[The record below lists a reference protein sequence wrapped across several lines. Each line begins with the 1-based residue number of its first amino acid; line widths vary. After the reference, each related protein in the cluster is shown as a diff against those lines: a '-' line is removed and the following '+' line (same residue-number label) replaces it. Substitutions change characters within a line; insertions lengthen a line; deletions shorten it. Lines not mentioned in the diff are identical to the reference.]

1 MKFLIINGKI
11 QTLGGKPIVVPDDY
25 DNDTI
30 KIGGKLVKTGT
41 GLIGS
46 KHSGG
51 SGGESTVAAGAIFN
65 DDAYRNMD
73 GIDGDVFLTW
83 EELKDPTNG
92 ELYMYDV
99 STITDTEIGPYVFAS
114 NVNLKSIIIP
124 NDINSIGEFAFGSC
138 ENLTSIKIPDNVTF
152 IGPYAFSGCIN
163 LKSITIPNSVTFI
176 DGIFDA
182 CDYLE
187 DINFNGTL
195 EQLNA
200 MESFWF
206 GRCGV
211 ATDYGSSIIHCI
223 DKCLDS
229 NTYNE
234 INCPIHGTG
243 PVITSLAIKTMP
255 NKTAYLSG
263 EYFDKTGLV
272 LTATWSDGSTTEV
285 TDNEITVVIG
295 SISSSTT
302 EIMVRCLH
310 KICYVP
316 ITVRVITS
324 LAIKTMPNKTAY
336 CDGEIF
342 DKTGLVLT
350 ATWQD
355 GSTTEVTDNEIT
367 VVDRTISSSRSYNR
381 VKYGDKTCNIYIEL
395 LNSFEL
401 SSANY
406 TQAGITREG
415 DVIIPETF
423 EYNDKKYKVTSIG
436 YAAFRDCTGLTNI
449 TIPNSVTSIG
459 KYAFEKC
466 TGLTNITIPNS
477 VTSIGDFAFEET
489 NITNITIPNSVT
501 SIGYNPFARCTKLES
516 ITVGE
521 GNTKYNSKNNCNAII
536 KTATNTLISGCKNT
550 VIPYGVDSIGLQ
562 AFDQCTGLTSI
573 TIPNGV
579 KSIGETV
586 FQMCTGLTSIT
597 IPNSVTSIGK
607 YAFNICSHL
616 TSITFNGTQ
625 EQWNAITKGT
635 GWNKNTGNYTIHCT
649 DGDIPKS

>member
-11 QTLGGKPIVVPDDY
+11 QTLNGKPIIVPDDY
-25 DNDTI
+25 EDSLI
-30 KIGGKLVKTGT
+30 KIGGMLVKTST

-46 KHSGG
+46 KHSGD
-51 SGGESTVAAGAIFN
+51 SGGGSTVTAGAIFN

-83 EELKDPTNG
+83 EELKDPANG

-99 STITDTEIGPYVFAS
+99 STIIDTEIGPYAFAG

-124 NDINSIGEFAFGSC
+124 DGVTSIGDGAFTESS
-138 ENLTSIKIPDNVTF
+138 LTDIKIPDNVTF
-152 IGPYAFSGCIN
+152 IGPLAFSVCMN

-176 DGIFDA
+176 DNIFEG

-187 DINFNGTL
+187 DINFNGTF
-195 EQLNA
+195 EQLSA
-200 MESFWF
+200 MESVWF
-206 GRCGV
+206 GNCGMV
-211 ATDYGSSIIHCI
+211 TDYGSSIIHCI

-243 PVITSLAIKTMP
+243 PV
-255 NKTAYLSG
+255 
-263 EYFDKTGLV
+263 V
-272 LTATWSDGSTTEV
+272 
-285 TDNEITVVIG
+285 
-295 SISSSTT
+295 
-302 EIMVRCLH
+302 
-310 KICYVP
+310 
-316 ITVRVITS
+316 TS

-336 CDGEIF
+336 CAGEIF

-401 SSANY
+401 SSTNY

-477 VTSIGDFAFEET
+477 VKSIGDFAFEET

-562 AFDQCTGLTSI
+562 AFDWCTGLTSI
-573 TIPNGV
+573 TIPKGV
-579 KSIGETV
+579 KSIGETA

-597 IPNSVTSIGK
+597 IPTSVTSISSN
-607 YAFNICSHL
+607 AFNICKNL

-625 EQWNAITKGT
+625 EQWNAIKKGT

-649 DGDIPKS
+649 DGDIAKS